1 MKKILILMLAVL
13 SVGTLSGQENKKK
26 VAVYTVDASEQN
38 IVEFVGDYVTNAIV
52 KRGVYIAIE
61 RTAQFLEEL
70 GKEQG
75 FQRSGAV
82 DDGQISKIGRNMG
95 VDYVCAVKVAVSG
108 VQGAQKEHFITSR
121 LIDVETAELAAS
133 SRPTRIDV
141 NDWNAIEKSCENVTA
156 SLFGER
162 GSSNRSD
169 GSTFVYVDCQFEQK
183 GGIHDVFAG
192 DPGILCDIVKSAI
205 SENDCN
211 VTDNRDEADYE
222 LTLIASTTQRSG
234 GSGQFSLI
242 SYYANVRGNLYNRLT
257 GKKTL
262 DFAFLNDPEA
272 YATGATPE
280 AAATKAFKLPKLKE
294 KLMDKILTKIKL

>member
-1 MKKILILMLAVL
+1 
-13 SVGTLSGQENKKK
+13 
-26 VAVYTVDASEQN
+26 
-38 IVEFVGDYVTNAIV
+38 VEFVGDYVTNAIV
-52 KRGVYIAIE
+52 KRGVYTAIE

-70 GKEQG
+70 GKEQD

-82 DDGQISKIGRNMG
+82 DDGQISKIGKNMG
-95 VDYVCAVKVAVSG
+95 VQYVCAVKVAVS
-108 VQGAQKEHFITSR
+108 GAQKEHFITSR

-162 GSSNRSD
+162 SRDNRSD
-169 GSTFVYVDCQFEQK
+169 GNTFVYVDCQFEQK
-183 GGIHDVFAG
+183 GGVHDVFAG
-192 DPGILCDIVKSAI
+192 DPGILCDIDKSAI
-205 SENDCN
+205 SENDCS

-222 LTLIASTTQRSG
+222 LTLIASTTQRSS
-234 GSGQFSLI
+234 GSGQVSLI

-280 AAATKAFKLPKLKE
+280 VAATKAFKLPKLKE
-294 KLMDKILTKIKL
+294 KLMDKILTKIKN